1 MGCAASKSSESSA
14 LEKRFHGKRRLSQKH
29 VSLGYFYDT
38 DKVKWML
45 SNYPLLMLFPWEYQR
60 AMGLVKAANP
70 MALEYTFLSHQ
81 WETPGHPFPDLIQI
95 SEHVDKILTPWF

>member
-14 LEKRFHGKRRLSQKH
+14 LEKRFHGKRRLSQIH